1 MNYKLSTELY
11 GNNVWM
17 IDPLTFNSM
26 WEILKDMRNGIKYE
40 HDGEKLNSFGCYDI
54 SNAKLVRSTDELF
67 NFSNDAELVN
77 IINLNG
83 VITKNGG
90 PSTNGTKQL
99 ANQIRKMDADNR
111 VKGHLI
117 VASSGGGAGNAIK
130 TLTNAI
136 KSTKKPIGTF
146 IEQGEMACSA
156 CYGIISA
163 SDFIMAEDNDVIV
176 GSLGTMISLSG
187 RPKSSKD
194 EKGQLHVRLYATKST
209 QKNDY
214 YEQAMEGN
222 GKPMIE
228 HILDPANEIF
238 LNAIKENRPS
248 VDEKTQMNGS
258 IFKAN
263 EVLGTMVDSIGS
275 FNDAIN
281 KLLQSPTKGTQK
293 PKNGTNSNINTNNKQ
308 MTKAE
313 LQNAHP
319 EVYNAIL
326 NEGIM
331 SERDRSGAWLAHCKT
346 DMDAVI
352 AGVKSGEKLT
362 ETQIQEFLVQQNSLN
377 RVNDLTED
385 SAEDVTTPQ
394 SQSLDD
400 VKKEELKNEEVEAFN
415 FDLK

>member
-1 MNYKLSTELY
+1 
-11 GNNVWM
+11 
-17 IDPLTFNSM
+17 
-26 WEILKDMRNGIKYE
+26 
-40 HDGEKLNSFGCYDI
+40 
-54 SNAKLVRSTDELF
+54 
-67 NFSNDAELVN
+67 
-77 IINLNG
+77 
-83 VITKNGG
+83 
-90 PSTNGTKQL
+90 
-99 ANQIRKMDADNR
+99 
-111 VKGHLI
+111 
-117 VASSGGGAGNAIK
+117 
-130 TLTNAI
+130 
-136 KSTKKPIGTF
+136 
-146 IEQGEMACSA
+146 
-156 CYGIISA
+156 
-163 SDFIMAEDNDVIV
+163 
-176 GSLGTMISLSG
+176 
-187 RPKSSKD
+187 
-194 EKGQLHVRLYATKST
+194 
-209 QKNDY
+209 
-214 YEQAMEGN
+214 
-222 GKPMIE
+222 
-228 HILDPANEIF
+228 
-238 LNAIKENRPS
+238 
-248 VDEKTQMNGS
+248 MNGS